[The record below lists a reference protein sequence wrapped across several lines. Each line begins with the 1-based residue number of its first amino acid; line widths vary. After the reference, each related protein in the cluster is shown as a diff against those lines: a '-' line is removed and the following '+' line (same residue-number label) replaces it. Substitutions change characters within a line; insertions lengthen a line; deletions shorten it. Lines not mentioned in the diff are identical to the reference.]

1 MLGLFDT
8 AYCGA
13 EIGGK
18 NPLDDMQPRRCEP
31 PEITLPFAGMSMKD
45 ISKELDC
52 RSCKHDVTK
61 L

>member
-8 AYCGA
+8 ACGA

-18 NPLDDMQPRRCEP
+18 NQLDDMQPRCRHEP

-52 RSCKHDVTK
+52 RSRKHDVTK